1 MNDDLKAAKGIV
13 NALLIMIIFVII
25 LAIIDVIYY

>member
-1 MNDDLKAAKGIV
+1 MNDDLKAARGIINV
-13 NALLIMIIFVII
+13 LLIMIIFVII